1 MPGHTTGGRRKPSPP
16 PEPNSENV
24 DLTTM
29 VDSMIKSAKRRRD
42 AKRTKLKNEYHNRK
56 TETQEEITNIFSEF
70 EQKSHRAHRVQL
82 ERLVALLKRKEDIE
96 GRMSTSIKALER
108 AYLARCAEFKAAID
122 GRIAE
127 LH

>member
-1 MPGHTTGGRRKPSPP
+1 M
-16 PEPNSENV
+16 NV
-24 DLTTM
+24 FAID
-29 VDSMIKSAKRRRD
+29 
-42 AKRTKLKNEYHNRK
+42 
-56 TETQEEITNIFSEF
+56 ITNSG
-70 EQKSHRAHRVQL
+70 QTCSHRAHRVQL